1 MYWDPVH
8 LHFVGG
14 VGFER
19 HVDVQNPPGL
29 DYTIG
34 LPPRIDV
41 RVPRGLDDSIDLL
54 RLPTRPRSQGNEGFV
69 HSPPPHH
76 HQCQRY

>member
-1 MYWDPVH
+1 MFWDPVH
-8 LHFVGG
+8 RHFVGG

-19 HVDVQNPPGL
+19 YVDVHNRPGL
-29 DYTIG
+29 DYTTG

-54 RLPTRPRSQGNEGFV
+54 RLPIRPGSQGIEGFV
-69 HSPPPHH
+69 PPPPHHH